1 MSFEEGVTSFVCHKC
16 NPTGPPPSRGRGR
29 GRVRGRG
36 RGRAPRFNAL
46 EGIPGHRPVLP
57 PSDQGAQSPASA
69 CSPALDTGHSIDLD
83 TQMDN
88 VPLTTGPVTITDN
101 GNMVYRDS
109 DLERLM
115 VEAEEQETESL
126 VSWAKDVAEKAT
138 VLPSYSEFG
147 PQFDE
152 RMNSLGFVRDP
163 SQEQTPPNGDCAL
176 EAIVAQV
183 RRHFNV

>member
-29 GRVRGRG
+29 GR
-36 RGRAPRFNAL
+36 APRFNAL
-46 EGIPGHRPVLP
+46 EGIPGHRPVP
-57 PSDQGAQSPASA
+57 APSDQRAQSPASA
-69 CSPALDTGHSIDLD
+69 FSPALDTGHSINVTLS

-126 VSWAKDVAEKAT
+126 VSWAKNLADKAV

-147 PQFDE
+147 PQFDQ

-176 EAIVAQV
+176 EAIVSQV
-183 RRHFNV
+183 KRHLNV